1 MGAGLSPAPVWIHEC
16 VVAPAAFALAFFHA
30 RRALGARRAA
40 GELLVLAAYGF
51 ALEAVAIRVFSS
63 HSYGTAWVAAPLG
76 VPLAVAVVWA
86 AVIASAMALA
96 ARLRGPSAWARAGT
110 AALVAMTLDLLMEPV
125 AVRIGLWR
133 WTPAGPWM
141 GVPIGNFVGWAV
153 IVAGYAL
160 GAERFGEGHA
170 VRETA
175 RRVAVAVGSV
185 LALVAVGLAW
195 RTLRVEQLFAEG
207 RGWLAWAAILAATA
221 LAAAVPTPPASAVNA
236 DGLAARL
243 GRAAG
248 RSPQAVFLGLGT
260 VFAADAAALR
270 DAGLGA
276 IALGTG
282 AVLLWVS
289 GRAFSGSSARNPA
302 ATAPRAPRAP
312 DGAAG

>member
-1 MGAGLSPAPVWIHEC
+1 MTPATVAIHEC
-16 VVAPAAFALAFFHA
+16 VVAPAALAAAFLHA

-63 HSYGTAWVAAPLG
+63 HTYGTAWVAAPLG

-96 ARLRGPSAWARAGT
+96 ARLRGPSAWSRAAT
-110 AALVAMTLDLLMEPV
+110 AALVAMSLDLLMEPV
-125 AVRIGLWR
+125 AVRIGLWH

-160 GAERFGEGHA
+160 GAERFGGDPA
-170 VRETA
+170 GREA
-175 RRVAVAVGSV
+175 GRRVAVAAGSV

-195 RTLRVEQLFAEG
+195 RELRAERLFLEG
-207 RGWLAWAAILAATA
+207 RGWLAWAAILSATIVAATVPSGPPGDMGA
-221 LAAAVPTPPASAVNA
+221 LGV
-236 DGLAARL
+236 RL
-243 GRAAG
+243 GRARG
-248 RSPQAVFLGLGT
+248 RGPQAVFLGLCA
-260 VFAADAAALR
+260 VFAYDAVALDDR
-270 DAGLGA
+270 RLWG
-276 IALGTG
+276 IALGSV

-289 GRAFSGSSARNPA
+289 GRASSGSSMRSPA

-312 DGAAG
+312 GGGAG